1 MKICH
6 IFVMVAPSVEVLVC
20 ERLYCVATQNS
31 QLFHSMAARSVEEVG
46 TEFSGK
52 PVLTPRQVSPAK
64 ATTPHAASL
73 TIAEGDEEADDE

>member
-1 MKICH
+1 
-6 IFVMVAPSVEVLVC
+6 
-20 ERLYCVATQNS
+20 
-31 QLFHSMAARSVEEVG
+31 MAARSVEEVG

-73 TIAEGDEEADDE
+73 TIAEGDEEAEDE